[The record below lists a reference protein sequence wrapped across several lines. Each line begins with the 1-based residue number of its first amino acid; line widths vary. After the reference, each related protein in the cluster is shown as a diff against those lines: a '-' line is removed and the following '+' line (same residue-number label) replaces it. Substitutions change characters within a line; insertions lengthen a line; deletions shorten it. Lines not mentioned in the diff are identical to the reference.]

1 VKERD
6 MAAKSATAQSGKV
19 QLEVLNPRGQIEA
32 KKTFA
37 PSPRVKDLAGKRV
50 GLYWNSKPGMD
61 NFYTVFEELLK
72 KRYPAATTT
81 LLRGAFLI
89 RDDDAEA
96 WQKEIDTFVYGVG
109 D

>member
-1 VKERD
+1 MSDNTV
-6 MAAKSATAQSGKV
+6 T
-19 QLEVLNPRGQIEA
+19 LEVRNPRGVIES

-50 GLYWNSKPGMD
+50 GLYSNRKPGMD
-61 NFYTVFEELLK
+61 EFFTVFEELLK
-72 KRYPAATTT
+72 KKYPTVTTSI
-81 LLRGAFLI
+81 LKGAFLI

-96 WQKEIDTFVYGVG
+96 WVKEIDTFVYGVG

>member
-1 VKERD
+1 
-6 MAAKSATAQSGKV
+6 MAKNTASAPSGKAF
-19 QLEVLNPRGQIEA
+19 LEVLNPRGLIEA

-37 PSPRVKDLAGKRV
+37 PTPRVKDLAGKRV
-50 GLYWNSKPGMD
+50 GLYWNNKPGMD
-61 NFYTVFEELLK
+61 NFFTVFEEMLK
-72 KRYPAATTT
+72 KRYPTAATA

-89 RDDDAEA
+89 RDEDAED

>member
-1 VKERD
+1 
-6 MAAKSATAQSGKV
+6 MAEKNVTTPREKV
-19 QLEVLNPRGQIEA
+19 QLEVLNPRGLIEA

-37 PSPRVKDLAGKRV
+37 LSPRVKDLAGKRV
-50 GLYWNSKPGMD
+50 GLYSNTKPGMD

-72 KRYPAATTT
+72 KRYPTATTT

-89 RDDDAEA
+89 RDEDAEN
-96 WQKEIDTFVYGVG
+96 WRQDIDAFVYGVG

>member
-1 VKERD
+1 MSENTVK
-6 MAAKSATAQSGKV
+6 
-19 QLEVLNPRGQIEA
+19 LELLNPRGVVEA
-32 KKTFA
+32 KQTLA
-37 PSPRVKDLAGKRV
+37 LTPRVTDLTGKRV

-61 NFYTVFEELLK
+61 NFYTVFDELLK
-72 KRYPAATTT
+72 KKYPTATTS

-96 WQKEIDTFVYGVG
+96 WLPQIDTFVYGVG